1 VLPFGWWLASL
12 YALSALIAP
21 LVIFLSRLIPAQKQE
36 EFADLSKILKW
47 VMLAGILS
55 LLFFYFLL

>member
-1 VLPFGWWLASL
+1 
-12 YALSALIAP
+12 
-21 LVIFLSRLIPAQKQE
+21 LIPAQKPE